1 LCTTSFF
8 FLSFSFCAAFTHVQ
22 SIVEAALPLAFSLL
36 CPCCASLNLPQ
47 AALGFAPFHPK
58 RKSGKNKNYSI
69 NLRFMAMIRSGS
81 TFSSLRS

>member
-1 LCTTSFF
+1 MLGNSNELV

-47 AALGFAPFHPK
+47 AALGFAPFH
-58 RKSGKNKNYSI
+58 GKEKAAEEKQ
-69 NLRFMAMIRSGS
+69 NLKLTLCSRLNG
-81 TFSSLRS
+81 